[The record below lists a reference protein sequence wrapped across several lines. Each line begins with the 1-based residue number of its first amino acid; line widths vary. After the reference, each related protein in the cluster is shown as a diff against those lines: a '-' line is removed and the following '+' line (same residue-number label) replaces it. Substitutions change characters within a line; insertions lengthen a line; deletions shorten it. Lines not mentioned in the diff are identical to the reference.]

1 MKFEDILKI
10 KLKEV
15 TQRVYPIV
23 APEGIKA
30 PFIVFKQRN
39 LKNIKT
45 LDGYIRFI
53 EGYYEIVL
61 IANNYDELI
70 EHKDS
75 IKERVISLIGVTD
88 EIFINDIDIEFNGDN
103 YVYDINAFQSN
114 ITLTIKYRESGESG
128 I

>member
-70 EHKDS
+70 ENKDL
-75 IKERVISLIGVTD
+75 IKERVISLIGVED

>member
-70 EHKDS
+70 ENKDL
-75 IKERVISLIGVTD
+75 IKERVISLIGVKD

>member
-53 EGYYEIVL
+53 EG
-61 IANNYDELI
+61 
-70 EHKDS
+70 
-75 IKERVISLIGVTD
+75 
-88 EIFINDIDIEFNGDN
+88 
-103 YVYDINAFQSN
+103 
-114 ITLTIKYRESGESG
+114 
-128 I
+128 

>member
-70 EHKDS
+70 ENKDS
-75 IKERVISLIGVTD
+75 IKERVISLIGIKD

>member
-70 EHKDS
+70 ENKDS
-75 IKERVISLIGVTD
+75 IKERVISLIGVKD

>member
-70 EHKDS
+70 ENKDS
-75 IKERVISLIGVTD
+75 IKERVISLIGVKD

-114 ITLTIKYRESGESG
+114 ITLTIKYRESEESG

>member
-70 EHKDS
+70 ENKDS
-75 IKERVISLIGVTD
+75 IKERVISLIGVKD

-114 ITLTIKYRESGESG
+114 ISLTIKYKESEQIG

>member
-70 EHKDS
+70 ENKDS
-75 IKERVISLIGVTD
+75 IKERVISLIGVKD

-103 YVYDINAFQSN
+103 YVYDILRMPYPKHRIS
-114 ITLTIKYRESGESG
+114 
-128 I
+128 

>member
-61 IANNYDELI
+61 IANNYDELT
-70 EHKDS
+70 ENKDS
-75 IKERVISLIGVTD
+75 IKERVISLIGVKD